1 MVEVTIFFIKNLTR
15 EADKDLQQY
24 HKLVELF
31 RQDLQSIQTKILNI
45 NDEISDTTAPLIEA
59 LYRQLEM
66 GMLNQK

>member
-31 RQDLQSIQTKILNI
+31 RQDLQSMQTKILNI

>member
-1 MVEVTIFFIKNLTR
+1 MVEVTIFLIKNLTR

-31 RQDLQSIQTKILNI
+31 RQDLQSMQTKILNI